1 MRIDNYYKYS
11 IRNTFIY
18 YCVLLASSILFLSN
32 NTLEGLILIV
42 GYASISFLNSIVLWI
57 KYKKDSLKMVP
68 VLYSKIS
75 LKIGITLSI
84 TSMVIALPTVG
95 LMYIDVIEVG
105 TSIHNVLNRITAM
118 AMFVGLGSIY
128 ANLDLINAFI
138 TYTDD
143 DKTGNYYYSRFK

>member
-1 MRIDNYYKYS
+1 MKIENYYKYS

-18 YCVLLASSILFLSN
+18 YCVLLVSSILFLSN

-84 TSMVIALPTVG
+84 ISMVIALPTVG
-95 LMYIDVIEVG
+95 LMYLDVIEVG
-105 TSIHNVLNRITAM
+105 TSIHNVLTRIIAM
-118 AMFVGLGSIY
+118 AFFVGAGSIY
-128 ANLDLINAFI
+128 ANIDLINAFI
-138 TYTDD
+138 TYAED
-143 DKTGNYYYSRFK
+143 DKTGNFYYSRLK